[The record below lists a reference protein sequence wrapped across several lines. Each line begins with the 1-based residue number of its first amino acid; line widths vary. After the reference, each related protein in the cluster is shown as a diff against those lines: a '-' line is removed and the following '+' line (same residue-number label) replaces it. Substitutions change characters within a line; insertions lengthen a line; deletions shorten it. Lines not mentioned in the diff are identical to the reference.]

1 MRHFIIMRYHQVK
14 FHLYPDNTQLYLTFK
29 LSPEMAKAAMEACV
43 HDIDTSMTANILKM
57 NRDKNELLVLK
68 ARHRPFPPLTSISAC
83 DEEIDLSSK
92 ARHINGVIFDTS
104 MSMETHIAAMC
115 KSAFYHLRN
124 ISRIRKYLSFRT
136 AEMLVHAFVSSRLDF
151 CNSLLFGLP

>member
-1 MRHFIIMRYHQVK
+1 M
-14 FHLYPDNTQLYLTFK
+14 HLYADNTQLYLTFK
-29 LSPEMAKAAMEACV
+29 LSLEMAKVAMEACV
-43 HDIDTSMTANILKM
+43 RDIDTWMTANILKM
-57 NRDKNELLVLK
+57 NRDKTELLVLK

-151 CNSLLFGLP
+151 CNSLLFALP